1 MKKETSAKLQLI
13 ASMLIFGT
21 MGIFVKYIP
30 LPSAVIAMARGF
42 IGAIFILLVL
52 LFKRTKI
59 SFSDIKNNAVVLFL
73 SGIFLGVNW
82 ILLFE
87 AYRYTSVA
95 VATICYYLAPV
106 FVIIAS
112 PFILKE
118 KITPAKGVSIVVSL
132 TGMLFVSGIFESKTE
147 EWDIKGILFGI
158 GAAVF
163 YACYM
168 LSTKKLKSIS
178 SYDGTVVQLL
188 SAATVLIP
196 YIALTQDISSFKT
209 DTKTVVLLLCVG
221 ILHTG
226 IAYALYFNSLKNIK
240 AQTSAIFS
248 YIDPAVSILASVL
261 FLKESLTLF
270 SVIGGILILG
280 SAFFSEFAD
289 KIGEKNND
297 KRKKS

>member
-1 MKKETSAKLQLI
+1 MKKEAFARLQLI
-13 ASMLIFGT
+13 ASMFIFGT
-21 MGIFVKYIP
+21 VGIFVKYIP

-42 IGAIFILLVL
+42 IGALFILLIL
-52 LFKRTKI
+52 LFKKTKL
-59 SFSDIKNNAVVLFL
+59 SFADIKANGLVLFL

-87 AYRYTSVA
+87 AYRYTTVA

-112 PFILKE
+112 PFVLKE
-118 KITPAKGVSIVVSL
+118 KITPVKGISIAVSL
-132 TGMLFVSGIFESKTE
+132 TGMLFVSGIFESGNENTS
-147 EWDIKGILFGI
+147 IKGVLFGI
-158 GAAVF
+158 GAAAF

-168 LSTKKLKSIS
+168 LSTKKLRSIS

-188 SAATVLIP
+188 SAATVLVP
-196 YIALTQDISSFKT
+196 YVALTQDFSTVSF
-209 DTKTVVLLLCVG
+209 DIKTVILLVAVG

-226 IAYALYFNSLKNIK
+226 VAYALYFNSLKNLK
-240 AQTSAIFS
+240 AQTAAIFS

-261 FLKESLTLF
+261 FLKEGLTLF

-280 SAFFSEFAD
+280 SAIFSEFAD
-289 KIGEKNND
+289 KSGGNK
-297 KRKKS
+297 

>member
-1 MKKETSAKLQLI
+1 MKKEAFARLQLI
-13 ASMLIFGT
+13 ASMFIFGT
-21 MGIFVKYIP
+21 VGVFVKYIP

-42 IGAIFILLVL
+42 IGALFILLIL
-52 LFKRTKI
+52 LFKKTKI
-59 SFSDIKNNAVVLFL
+59 SFSDIKSNALVLFL
-73 SGIFLGVNW
+73 SGIFLGINW

-87 AYRYTSVA
+87 AYKYTTVA

-112 PFILKE
+112 PIILKE
-118 KITPAKGVSIVVSL
+118 KITPVKGISIAVSL
-132 TGMLFVSGIFESKTE
+132 TGMLFVSGVFESSNENTS
-147 EWDIKGILFGI
+147 IKGVLFGI

-188 SAATVLIP
+188 SAATVLVP
-196 YIALTQDISSFKT
+196 YVALTQDFSQFSFDIKT
-209 DTKTVVLLLCVG
+209 ALLLLAVG

-226 IAYALYFNSLKNIK
+226 VAYALYFNSLKNLK
-240 AQTSAIFS
+240 AQTAAIFS

-261 FLKESLTLF
+261 FLKEELTLF

-280 SAFFSEFAD
+280 SAFFSERAD
-289 KIGEKNND
+289 NHP
-297 KRKKS
+297 

>member
-1 MKKETSAKLQLI
+1 MKKEAFARLQLI
-13 ASMLIFGT
+13 ASMFIFGT
-21 MGIFVKYIP
+21 VGVFVKYIP

-42 IGAIFILLVL
+42 IGALFILLVL
-52 LFKRTKI
+52 LFKKTKI
-59 SFSDIKNNAVVLFL
+59 SFKDIKSNALVLFL
-73 SGIFLGVNW
+73 SGIFLGINW

-87 AYRYTSVA
+87 AYKYTTVA

-112 PFILKE
+112 PIILKE
-118 KITPAKGVSIVVSL
+118 KITPVKGISIAVSL
-132 TGMLFVSGIFESKTE
+132 TGMLFVSGIFESEAHSTS
-147 EWDIKGILFGI
+147 IKGVLFGI

-188 SAATVLIP
+188 SAATVLVP
-196 YIALTQDISSFKT
+196 YVAFTQDFSEFSFDIKT
-209 DTKTVVLLLCVG
+209 ALLILAVG

-226 IAYALYFNSLKNIK
+226 VAYALYFNSLKNLK
-240 AQTSAIFS
+240 AQTAAIFS

-261 FLKESLTLF
+261 FLKEALTLF

-280 SAFFSEFAD
+280 SAIFSEFAD
-289 KIGEKNND
+289 KSRSIK
-297 KRKKS
+297 